1 MTSQVPLLSADA
13 MSRHTDLISV
23 SKGMGNGAEQHMT
36 LCADSTGRILTVF
49 FRKPVYLEQQF
60 YLQLL
65 GKKTTQSQAAGGRG
79 EAGFDSCR

>member
-1 MTSQVPLLSADA
+1 MTSQVPLISADA
-13 MSRHTDLISV
+13 MSLHTDLISV

-49 FRKPVYLEQQF
+49 RKPVYLEQQF

-65 GKKTTQSQAAGGRG
+65 GKKTTRSQAAGGRG